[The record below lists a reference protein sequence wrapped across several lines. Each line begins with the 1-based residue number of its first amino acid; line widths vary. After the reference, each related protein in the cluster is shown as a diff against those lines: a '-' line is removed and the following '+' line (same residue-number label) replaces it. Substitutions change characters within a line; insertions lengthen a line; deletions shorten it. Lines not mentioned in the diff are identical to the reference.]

1 MQDKKVVSSIE
12 MKQLGTYQI
21 LLCQYVAIA
30 QLQCHLNWAV
40 TRPGVQVRQV
50 RH

>member
-21 LLCQYVAIA
+21 LLCQ
-30 QLQCHLNWAV
+30 LLL
-40 TRPGVQVRQV
+40 
-50 RH
+50 